1 MKHKTGFTLIEL
13 LIALAI
19 LAILST
25 IAVTSY
31 TSYVRKG
38 RRTDGL
44 HTLLAMSLAEEK
56 YRMTNSTYG
65 TLAQVWGGVST
76 SPQGYYTLS
85 ISNVT
90 ASSYTLTATA
100 IGNQANDSDS
110 GTTCTPLTLTVSSGT
125 TTQAP
130 ATCWPK

>member
-1 MKHKTGFTLIEL
+1 MKRKNGFTLIEL
-13 LIALAI
+13 LMALAI

-25 IAVTSY
+25 IAITSY

-56 YRMTNSTYG
+56 YRMSNNTYG

-76 SPQGYYTLS
+76 SPQGFYTLS
-85 ISNVT
+85 ISNVSAT
-90 ASSYTLTATA
+90 AYTLTATA
-100 IGNQANDSDS
+100 TGNQANDSDS
-110 GTTCTPLTLTVSSGT
+110 GTSCTSLVLTVSNGT
-125 TTQAP
+125 TTQTP
-130 ATCWPK
+130 ANCWPK